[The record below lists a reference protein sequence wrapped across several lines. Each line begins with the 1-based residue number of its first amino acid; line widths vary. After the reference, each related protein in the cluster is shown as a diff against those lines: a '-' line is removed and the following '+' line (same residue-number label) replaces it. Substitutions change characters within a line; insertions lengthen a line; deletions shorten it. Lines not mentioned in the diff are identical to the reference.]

1 MNNMGLGLIDLNP
14 VGFNFYPFLI
24 SLDRFNGTCST
35 DEDLLVEICV
45 LNKTKAIN
53 SEVFIIATRINES
66 KALLKHISCNCK
78 CKFDNTECNWNQK
91 LNGNKGQCECRSIII
106 TKKIT
111 FSILAPVFVVPI

>member
-14 VGFNFYPFLI
+14 VRINFYLFLI

-66 KALLKHISCNCK
+66 KALLKHISYNCK
-78 CKFDNTECNWNQK
+78 CKFDSTKCNWNQK
-91 LNGNKGQCECRSIII
+91 LSGNKGQCECRKYHNCRKDYI
-106 TKKIT
+106 
-111 FSILAPVFVVPI
+111 